1 MISADILVVLL
12 PAVTVVLLL
21 AVLWLLTSRHPGAA
35 QSEELRRGQEEM
47 ERRLRDEFE
56 RGRDEAQRQ
65 AQALR
70 EEVLKS
76 IANLGD
82 LFATRAETQTRTVD
96 ERMEQART
104 GMETRLSAFSQETG
118 AGFKE
123 LREGVFNTLNT
134 MSEQQKAEIE
144 RLRGSVDQGL
154 GKIREENEN
163 KLEQMRQT
171 VEEKLQGTLEA
182 RLGESFKQVS
192 ERLEQ
197 VHKGLGEM
205 QTLASGVGDLKK
217 VLTNVKTR
225 GTWGEVQLGNLL
237 EQILSPGQFEKNV
250 ATRGGGE
257 RVEYAIK
264 LPGRNHGEDEECVW
278 LPIDAKFPVEDYQ
291 RLVEASETGDA
302 DSLERAS
309 KQLES
314 SLTKAA
320 KDISGKYIEAPKTTD
335 FAIMFLST
343 EGLYAEAVRRAGLC
357 ETLQRDHRVLVSGPS
372 TLAALLNSL
381 QMGFQ
386 TLAIQKRSS
395 EVEKLLGT
403 VKYEFEKYTQ
413 VLAKV
418 RKKLTEASNTIE
430 DAETRTRVIERKLR
444 QVQAGEEQQE
454 LGLEIEMPL
463 RLTGTDDEGAS

>member
-1 MISADILVVLL
+1 MIPAEFLVVLL
-12 PAVTVVLLL
+12 PAVAVVLLL
-21 AVLWLLTSRHPGAA
+21 AVLWLLMSRQGGGAHVEEMRRA
-35 QSEELRRGQEEM
+35 QEDARRAQEEM

-56 RGRDEAQRQ
+56 RMREEGQRQ
-65 AQALR
+65 SQALR
-70 EEVLKS
+70 EEVQKS
-76 IANLGD
+76 IAG
-82 LFATRAETQTRTVD
+82 
-96 ERMEQART
+96 
-104 GMETRLSAFSQETG
+104 FSQEAG
-118 AGFKE
+118 AGLRE
-123 LREGVFNTLNT
+123 LREGVFNTLNK
-134 MSEQQKAEIE
+134 MNEQQKTEIE
-144 RLRGSVDQGL
+144 RLRTSVDQGL
-154 GKIREENEN
+154 GTIRAENEK

-237 EQILSPGQFEKNV
+237 QQILSPGQYEKNV
-250 ATRGGGE
+250 ATRGGSE

-264 LPGRNHGEDEECVW
+264 LPGRAQRQDEECVW
-278 LPIDAKFPVEDYQ
+278 LPIDAKFPLENYQ

-302 DSLERAS
+302 ESVERAS
-309 KQLES
+309 KLLES
-314 SLTKAA
+314 SLKNGAR
-320 KDISGKYIEAPKTTD
+320 DISGKYIEAPKTTD

-343 EGLYAEAVRRAGLC
+343 EGLYAEAVRRPGLC
-357 ETLQRDHRVLVSGPS
+357 EMMQRDYRVIVSGPS

-403 VKYEFEKYTQ
+403 VKYEFEKYSQ

-430 DAETRTRVIERKLR
+430 DAETRSRVIERKLR
-444 QVQAGEEQQE
+444 QVESGGEQQE
-454 LGLEIEMPL
+454 LGLEVEMPL
-463 RLTGTDDEGAS
+463 ELTGTEDEG